1 MSHRAGEENVNL
13 GPEHEQA
20 VLSILV
26 SAARNSNGYPS
37 HAFEDLMQL
46 QAMCPWGWVALDW
59 VRFLMFSSSLDTVQV
74 WPSDSA
80 MTGWVWLFVSWVTFS
95 LPCFS

>member
-46 QAMCPWGWVALDW
+46 QAMCPWG
-59 VRFLMFSSSLDTVQV
+59 
-74 WPSDSA
+74 
-80 MTGWVWLFVSWVTFS
+80 
-95 LPCFS
+95 